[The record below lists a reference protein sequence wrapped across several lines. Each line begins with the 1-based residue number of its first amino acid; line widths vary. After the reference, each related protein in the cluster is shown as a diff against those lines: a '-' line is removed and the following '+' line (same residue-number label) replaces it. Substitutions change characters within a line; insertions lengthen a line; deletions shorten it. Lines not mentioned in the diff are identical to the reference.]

1 MIQPLKL
8 SDSAQALLSCPACKS
23 KLTKTDARF
32 SCTNPTC
39 NSQFPT
45 VDGVPVLIN
54 DNSSLFSIDDFVS
67 HRQTTFDLTS
77 NPIKVSIKRLLP
89 RLGRNIKGRLNYQEL
104 ARLLLCQPSNP
115 RVLIIGGSILGE
127 GTEALLR
134 ESRVELV
141 ETDVSFGPRTQ
152 LISDAHDIPFAGE
165 TFDAVVVQAVLHCV
179 TEPARCVGEIHRV
192 LKKQGLVY
200 AETSFMQQVVDAPY
214 DFTRLTHLG
223 VRRLF
228 RNFEEIESG
237 VVCGPGMALAWSLQF
252 FMLSFAES
260 KLVRGAIRAL
270 CQVGLCW
277 LKYFDY
283 YLAHKPA
290 SFDAASGFYFMGR
303 KSEHTLSDRDLVRL

>member
-134 ESRVELV
+134 ESRVE
-141 ETDVSFGPRTQ
+141 
-152 LISDAHDIPFAGE
+152 
-165 TFDAVVVQAVLHCV
+165 AVVVQAVLHCV

-303 KSEHTLSDRDLVRL
+303 KSEHTLSDRDLVRLYRGSR